1 MGDGLESNIG
11 EGGNTMS
18 TGEKQLLSFA
28 RAIIAN
34 PAILILD
41 EATSSID
48 TMTEQKIQMAIEKLV
63 EGRTSFM
70 IAHRLSTVVN
80 ADIILVVK
88 DGKIIESGQHEELMN
103 KKGYYYQLYSREE
116 VEQATKKAF

>member
-1 MGDGLESNIG
+1 MGDGLDSNIG

>member
-1 MGDGLESNIG
+1 
-11 EGGNTMS
+11 
-18 TGEKQLLSFA
+18 
-28 RAIIAN
+28 
-34 PAILILD
+34 
-41 EATSSID
+41 
-48 TMTEQKIQMAIEKLV
+48 MTEQKIQMAIEKLV

>member
-1 MGDGLESNIG
+1 
-11 EGGNTMS
+11 MS